1 MIKDINLIRKEL
13 ENHEEIDLPC
23 EIDKNIH
30 IKYIS
35 RNKKGEDS
43 FYNGGKFICYGNN
56 CIVLKNNSRTWSV
69 PIDKKKPDG
78 SVDWK
83 SRFFILE
90 EKEDEENCEENIKEY
105 KEIIKY
111 QQSII
116 ETMKERMIE
125 LELIKKKLSHEK
137 TEYEELLQ
145 QSRYNLKE
153 KCIENREKEEKIK
166 RYEDIIQK
174 LTHSHQIFHK

>member
-56 CIVLKNNSRTWSV
+56 CIVLKNNSR
-69 PIDKKKPDG
+69 D
-78 SVDWK
+78 
-83 SRFFILE
+83 
-90 EKEDEENCEENIKEY
+90 
-105 KEIIKY
+105 
-111 QQSII
+111 
-116 ETMKERMIE
+116 
-125 LELIKKKLSHEK
+125 
-137 TEYEELLQ
+137 
-145 QSRYNLKE
+145 
-153 KCIENREKEEKIK
+153 CIFVVIN
-166 RYEDIIQK
+166 
-174 LTHSHQIFHK
+174 